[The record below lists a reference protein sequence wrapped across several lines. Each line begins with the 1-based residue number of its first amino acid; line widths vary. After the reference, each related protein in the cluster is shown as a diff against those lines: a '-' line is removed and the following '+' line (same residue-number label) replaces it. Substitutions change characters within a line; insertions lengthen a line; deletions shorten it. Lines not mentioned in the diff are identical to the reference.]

1 MDRASKI
8 VDVLYPV
15 IGLIVLV
22 VAWEVA
28 TIVATIPRYVLP
40 SASETARSLVS
51 SWALLMDNAIST
63 TVAIIAGFVL
73 SVVLGVAFG
82 LLMVWVRPIE
92 KTAYPLFVGS
102 QAIPKIALAPL
113 FVVWFGFGL
122 TPRVIMAFLI
132 AFFPVVVQ
140 TVAGM
145 RSIEPELVHVSR
157 CMPLS
162 RLQRF
167 TKIRFPNALPQLFSG
182 FKVAIALAAVGA
194 VVGEFV
200 GSDSGLGNV
209 MLRALSLVNTP
220 LLFASIVVLT
230 VIAILLFLL
239 VELAE
244 RLMIPWHT
252 SQRTP
257 SA

>member
-1 MDRASKI
+1 MERANKLA
-8 VDVLYPV
+8 DVLYPT
-15 IGLIVLV
+15 IGLAVLI
-22 VAWEVA
+22 ALWEIG
-28 TIVATIPRYVLP
+28 TIVAAVPRYVMP
-40 SASETARSLVS
+40 SASETAVALARS
-51 SWALLMDNAIST
+51 WPLLFENSIST
-63 TVAIIAGFVL
+63 TVAIVLGFVL
-73 SVVLGVAFG
+73 SVVFGVFFG
-82 LLMVWVRPIE
+82 LMMVWVKPIE
-92 KTAYPLFVGS
+92 RTAYPLFVGS

-122 TPRVIMAFLI
+122 TPRVVMAFLI

-145 RSIEPELVHVSR
+145 RSIEPELVYVSR
-157 CMPLS
+157 CMPMS
-162 RLQRF
+162 PLQRF
-167 TKIRFPNALPQLFSG
+167 IKIRFPNALPQLFSG

-220 LLFASIVVLT
+220 LLFASIIVLT
-230 VIAILLFLL
+230 AIAIALFFL

-252 SQRTP
+252 SQRKAP
-257 SA
+257 N